1 MRKFISAALF
11 FSLTASAQNTTTEN
25 IIEGGKAIVELVKV
39 LKMPAITEFHQ
50 PVAVKTDSCVFK
62 NTSDLCFKN
71 LTAKTVYIS
80 LYKRAGNI
88 YEPNV
93 LSITILPKNQECWYE
108 IMSGIYK
115 YKIAM
120 KEEDDDEQP
129 EVYSEGEMK
138 LTACKNLV
146 KEIKF

>member
-1 MRKFISAALF
+1 MRKIISAAVAL
-11 FSLTASAQNTTTEN
+11 FSLVASAQNTTTEN
-25 IIEGGKAIVELVKV
+25 IIEGGKALVELVKV
-39 LKMPAITEFHQ
+39 LKMPAHAEFQ
-50 PVAVKTDSCVFK
+50 PIVVARPDSCTLK

-71 LTAKTVYIS
+71 VTGKTVYVS
-80 LYKRAGNI
+80 LYKRLGNG

-93 LSITILPKNQECWYE
+93 LTITVLPKNQECWYE
-108 IMSGIYK
+108 IKSGIYK

-120 KEEDDDEQP
+120 KEEEDEDP

-138 LTACKNLV
+138 LLACQNIV